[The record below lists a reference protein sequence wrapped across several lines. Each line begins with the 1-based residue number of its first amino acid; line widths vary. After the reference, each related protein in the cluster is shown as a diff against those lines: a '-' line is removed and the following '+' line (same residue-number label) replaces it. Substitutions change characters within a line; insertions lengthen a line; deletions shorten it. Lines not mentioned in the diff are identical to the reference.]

1 MLFFIFNNQLS
12 ITVKK
17 VLCFGVY
24 QPDEQGLYLV
34 EIVARTSK
42 GSFLGKTEAA
52 FFVEESTVEFSNAQ
66 LQAPLLKRIAEIS
79 GGKYYYQDEAE
90 SLPDQISVMQSSYS
104 KLVEYDLWDM
114 PLLFLLLILILSVE
128 WYLRRSKGLS

>member
-1 MLFFIFNNQLS
+1 MGN
-12 ITVKK
+12 
-17 VLCFGVY
+17 
-24 QPDEQGLYLV
+24 
-34 EIVARTSK
+34 
-42 GSFLGKTEAA
+42 TEAA

-79 GGKYYYQDEAE
+79 GGKYYYQNEAE
-90 SLPDQISVMQSSYS
+90 SLPDEISVMQSSYS

-114 PLLFLLLILILSVE
+114 PILFLLLILILSVE